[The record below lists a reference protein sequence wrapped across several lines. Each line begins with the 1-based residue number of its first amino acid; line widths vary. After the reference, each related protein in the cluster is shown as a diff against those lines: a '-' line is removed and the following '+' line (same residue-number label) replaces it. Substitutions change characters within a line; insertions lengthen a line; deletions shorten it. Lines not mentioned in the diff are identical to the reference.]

1 MSARAEIKFRADQDI
16 KDQFDSHCAALG
28 TDRTARLNAL
38 IIADLEGRIS
48 ASSGARSVQQK
59 PISDTDKMVGA
70 FDGLKASL
78 DALFAKNRE
87 NISKAL
93 APLSAI
99 PNRAETKEHFDD
111 IAAQQK
117 WTKGQLDN
125 LEAGRSRDQ
134 SQIMNALENIYQ
146 GLKINR
152 PMLHLDKRFQGGI
165 LAGLLGL
172 IVLLALIPGD
182 WKLSH
187 NIARGVM
194 GERNAVAAA
203 SALLEKDYP
212 GSGPLVA
219 NTIVLSQSPKFKN
232 SYWACVDKMRVTRTG
247 FSCPIDMPGLQR

>member
-1 MSARAEIKFRADQDI
+1 MSTRCEIKFRADRDLR
-16 KDQFDSHCAALG
+16 DQFDRHCAQLN
-28 TDRTARLNAL
+28 TDRTARMNAL
-38 IIADLEGRIS
+38 MIADIEDRIVS
-48 ASSGARSVQQK
+48 SSGAHAALPK
-59 PISDTDKMVGA
+59 PVSDTDKMVGA
-70 FDGLKASL
+70 FEGLKASL
-78 DALFAKNRE
+78 DSLFTRNRE
-87 NISKAL
+87 TTSKAL

-99 PNRAETKEHFDD
+99 PTRLETQKHFDD
-111 IAAQQK
+111 VGAQQK
-117 WTKGQLDN
+117 WAKGQLDN
-125 LEAGRSRDQ
+125 LEADRSRDQ
-134 SQIMNALENIYQ
+134 SQLMNALENICQ

-152 PMLHLDKRFQGGI
+152 PALHLDSRFHGGVV
-165 LAGLLGL
+165 AGILGL

-187 NIARGVM
+187 NIARSIM
-194 GERNAVAAA
+194 GERNTAAAA